1 MKKILALLL
10 ALCCIVSLA
19 ACSNQ
24 QGQEEK
30 PNGQDYFNGKV
41 LEIHDTYIL
50 VECLD
55 VTSGAITSGTTAK
68 VSTEVVNSHGTP
80 EMNLGDNVRVVFKGV
95 KEKDPV
101 SFDTVFSIFL
111 LDENG
116 EVIPFDVDPT
126 TNNVSVP
133 TELPG
138 LTISY
143 GEEEITAWLGSHSW
157 IYEDEKGE
165 KNAIIKESNH
175 PLHCMETMSFIPVS
189 PTTISHA
196 VGYEPGQVTL
206 NFDVEP
212 TKITVYRYDVET
224 ADETAGEE
232 IIMDNGYVLDLSF
245 GNYLYHIAA
254 EWDYPDNELGGSGDY
269 AFYTKAPEIYNPQA
283 E

>member
-1 MKKILALLL
+1 MKKIFALLL
-10 ALCCIVSLA
+10 ALCCMVSLG
-19 ACSNQ
+19 ACSSQ

-68 VSTEVVNSHGTP
+68 VSTEVVNAHGIP
-80 EMNLGDNVRVVFKGV
+80 EMNIGDNVRVVFTGV

-116 EVIPFDVDPT
+116 EVIPFDVDPAAENAT
-126 TNNVSVP
+126 VP
-133 TELPG
+133 TKLPG

-165 KNAIIKESNH
+165 KNAIMADSSH
-175 PLHCMETMSFIPVS
+175 PLYCMETMSFIPFS
-189 PTTISHA
+189 ATTVSHA

-224 ADETAGEE
+224 ADETADEE
-232 IIMDNGYVLDLSF
+232 IIMDNGYVLDLAF

-269 AFYTKAPEIYNPQA
+269 AFYTKTPEIENSQT

>member
-1 MKKILALLL
+1 MKKIFALLL

-19 ACSNQ
+19 ACSSQ

-68 VSTEVVNSHGTP
+68 VNTEVVNAHGIP
-80 EMNLGDNVRVVFKGV
+80 EMNIGDNVRVVFTGV

-101 SFDTVFSIFL
+101 SFNTVFSIFP

-116 EVIPFDVDPT
+116 EVIPFDVDT
-126 TNNVSVP
+126 VANNVSVP

-138 LTISY
+138 LTIAY
-143 GEEEITAWLGSHSW
+143 GEEEITAWVGSHSW

-175 PLHCMETMSFIPVS
+175 PLHCMETMSFIPVWA
-189 PTTISHA
+189 TAVSHA
-196 VGYEPGQVTL
+196 VGHEPGQVTL

-212 TKITVYRYDVET
+212 TKITVYRYDVEA
-224 ADETAGEE
+224 ADETTGEE
-232 IIMDNGYVLDLSF
+232 IIMDNGYVLDLAY

-254 EWDYPDNELGGSGDY
+254 EWD
-269 AFYTKAPEIYNPQA
+269 
-283 E
+283 

>member
-1 MKKILALLL
+1 
-10 ALCCIVSLA
+10 
-19 ACSNQ
+19 
-24 QGQEEK
+24 
-30 PNGQDYFNGKV
+30 
-41 LEIHDTYIL
+41 
-50 VECLD
+50 
-55 VTSGAITSGTTAK
+55 
-68 VSTEVVNSHGTP
+68 
-80 EMNLGDNVRVVFKGV
+80 
-95 KEKDPV
+95 
-101 SFDTVFSIFL
+101 
-111 LDENG
+111 
-116 EVIPFDVDPT
+116 
-126 TNNVSVP
+126 
-133 TELPG
+133 
-138 LTISY
+138 
-143 GEEEITAWLGSHSW
+143 
-157 IYEDEKGE
+157 
-165 KNAIIKESNH
+165 
-175 PLHCMETMSFIPVS
+175 METMSFIPVS